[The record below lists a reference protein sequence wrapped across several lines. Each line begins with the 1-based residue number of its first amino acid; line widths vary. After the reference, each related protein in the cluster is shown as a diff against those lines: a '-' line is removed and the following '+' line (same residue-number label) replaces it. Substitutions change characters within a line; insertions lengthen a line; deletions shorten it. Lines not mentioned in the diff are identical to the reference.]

1 MEFKSGTK
9 VTSVTEHKVNVTGML
24 KRFTSDFKHDLVKAI
39 NEFLKNSHDCYTK
52 EGVIRSERDII
63 ILTNFRGKNISDV
76 SVLDFWGMSFNT
88 IKKSFLYFFDEDA
101 ARRLEDGKLA
111 SVETFGG
118 FGNGG
123 KFSMIAAFKS
133 SDLFTFRDG
142 NFTAMKFSNDFSYG
156 FYENFENTPVHH
168 SHVLG
173 NLGINF
179 PELTKRFGER
189 FTKGFTLIKG
199 YHPVQNF
206 TSIIKFRDSLLK
218 NAQIRGIIR
227 DNNVF
232 LYDQNHDL
240 LIQLENAPIIK
251 MMGYEQPRNSDIYDE
266 MMKVPDFAMLRNI
279 FSVNLTLN
287 VANEQLKGINSQ
299 VNNSIVFY
307 ADKVVIGE
315 YQLKELGLVKGIMQS
330 EFIYGECNVPF
341 MKDLNLVRNDRKH
354 FVAESEITKTLLHAV
369 KEEIE
374 KLCLNI
380 ESSTKRKNRQLQQKQ
395 LSIFSKMLD
404 NWKNKFLENEFIED
418 FGGNGD
424 TLGIDGNDSEGL
436 NFGTNPKHKTDH
448 KNHKKV
454 GNTGGAEKR
463 KANKYPRIL
472 LSGIDKDPFFNE
484 TGEEYFYCHDRATDI
499 VQREQDVAYKY
510 YWINCQKKYPD
521 YIIDK
526 YTVNS
531 VQWKLY
537 QFQKTI
543 DVITLESID
552 MMKRSGFE
560 KIDADFRN
568 KLDMLRT
575 RIIDSAYG
583 EREILLEIEEFPLG

>member
-1 MEFKSGTK
+1 MDFQSGSK
-9 VTSVTEHKVNVTGML
+9 VKIVTEHKVNVTGML
-24 KRFTSDFKHDLVKAI
+24 KRFTTDFKHDLVKAI

-52 EGVIRSERDII
+52 EGVTRSQRDIVI
-63 ILTNFRGKNISDV
+63 VTNFKAKSISDV
-76 SVLDFWGMSFNT
+76 SVLDFWGMSYNT
-88 IKKSFLYFFDEDA
+88 LKTSFLYFFDEDA
-101 ARRLEDGKLA
+101 ARRLEDGNLA

-133 SDLFTFRDG
+133 SDLITLRDG
-142 NFTAMKFSNDFSYG
+142 HLSAMRFSNDFSYG
-156 FYENFENTPVHH
+156 FYENCVNTPVNQ
-168 SHVLG
+168 SRVLT
-173 NLGINF
+173 NLGMNAPAI
-179 PELTKRFGER
+179 TRRFGER
-189 FTKGFTLIKG
+189 FAKGFTLIKG

-206 TSIIKFRDSLLK
+206 TSIYKFRDSLLK

-227 DNNVF
+227 DNNLF
-232 LYDQNHDL
+232 LYDQNRDH

-251 MMGYEQPRNSDIYDE
+251 MAGYEQPIISDILSY
-266 MMKVPDFAMLRNI
+266 MTKVPDFAQLQNI
-279 FSVNLTLN
+279 FTVNLTLN

-307 ADKVVIGE
+307 ANKVVIGE
-315 YQLKELGLVKGIMQS
+315 YQIKELGLVKGIMQS

-341 MKDLNLVRNDRKH
+341 MKELNLVKNDRKH
-354 FVAESEITKTLLHAV
+354 FVAESAVTKALLHAV

-380 ESSTKRKNRQLQQKQ
+380 ESSAKRKNRQLQQKQ

-404 NWKNKFLENEFIED
+404 NWKNAFLENEFRED
-418 FGGNGD
+418 FGGNGE
-424 TLGIDGNDSEGL
+424 TPGIDGDEKRDF
-436 NFGTNPKHKTDH
+436 NFGTKPKPKTDH
-448 KNHKKV
+448 ENQKKI
-454 GNTGGAEKR
+454 GNTGGSEKR

-472 LSGIDKDPFFNE
+472 LSGIDKDPFFSG
-484 TGEEYFYCHDRATDI
+484 TGDDSFVCPERATDI
-499 VQREQDVAYKY
+499 VQREQDVAYRY
-510 YWINCQKKYPD
+510 YWINCEKKYPD

-531 VQWKLY
+531 IQWKLY

-543 DVITLESID
+543 DVIMLESID
-552 MMKRSGFE
+552 MMKRSGIE

-575 RIIDSAYG
+575 RIIDSAYE
-583 EREILLEIEEFPLG
+583 EREILLDIEESPLD